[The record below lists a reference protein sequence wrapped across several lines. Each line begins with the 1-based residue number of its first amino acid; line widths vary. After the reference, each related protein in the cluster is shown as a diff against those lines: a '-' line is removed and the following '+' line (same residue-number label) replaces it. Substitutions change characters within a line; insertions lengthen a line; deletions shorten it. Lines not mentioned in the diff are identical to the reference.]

1 MVSLGRRHWL
11 GARLRASSALLLAF
25 IPLVAVAPAA
35 AAQPGRPAAPGA
47 TQPVLP
53 GNLELMKLIWTS
65 MIALDQAND
74 TGNYSVLRDIAAPS
88 FQTNNSDAT
97 LAGIF
102 QPLRAQRVDL
112 SDSLLVTPTLDFPPA
127 IVDGQLLRL
136 RGRFPLRPTAIAFD
150 LLFQPVAGEWR
161 LLGIAVVP
169 VIEPPRPTTAR

>member
-1 MVSLGRRHWL
+1 MVGLARRHSLG
-11 GARLRASSALLLAF
+11 ACLRASSALLSACILM
-25 IPLVAVAPAA
+25 AVAPAA
-35 AAQPGRPAAPGA
+35 AAQPGRPATPAA
-47 TQPVLP
+47 TQSVLP
-53 GNLELMKLIWTS
+53 SNLELMKLIWTS

-74 TGNYSVLRDIAAPS
+74 TGNYSVLRDIAAPT

-112 SDSLLVTPTLDFPPA
+112 SDILLVTPTLDFAPA
-127 IVDGQLLRL
+127 IIDGQLLRL

-150 LLFQPVAGEWR
+150 LLFQPVEGEWR
-161 LLGIAVVP
+161 LFGIAVVP